1 MDELAGHH
9 KLKSII
15 EPLSRFASPAAMTL
29 RGFLLHKNYKMNL
42 VIKIERDK
50 EDIEIARLANQG
62 LFVEITQS
70 HGSSYFFLDAE
81 EVESLKSYLEFTDER
96 MD

>member
-1 MDELAGHH
+1 
-9 KLKSII
+9 
-15 EPLSRFASPAAMTL
+15 MTL
-29 RGFLLHKNYKMNL
+29 RGFLLPKNYKMNL

-50 EDIEIARLANQG
+50 EDIEIARLANKG

-81 EVESLKSYLEFTDER
+81 EVESLKSYLEMTDER
-96 MD
+96 LD